1 MQKKLVALRARLVEE
16 QQKLI
21 TQAATNGMLP
31 TDSAIRKISD
41 IENAIMAVEHMIE
54 DIGSTKPAS
63 SKSSAQ
69 ARG

>member
-1 MQKKLVALRARLVEE
+1 MLKQLTALRGRLVEE

-21 TQAATNGMLP
+21 SQAATSGMLP

-54 DIGSTKPAS
+54 DLTPARPS
-63 SKSSAQ
+63 
-69 ARG
+69 RGAHKAS

>member
-1 MQKKLVALRARLVEE
+1 MQKKLVVLRGRLVEE

-21 TQAATNGMLP
+21 MQAAGSGVLP

-54 DIGSTKPAS
+54 ELGPSKPAP
-63 SKSSAQ
+63 KSSASKT
-69 ARG
+69 